1 MTSRKSKMVTMK
13 RSLLN
18 KAIRTI
24 KEQQSLI
31 NRLFAQNEKLWAE
44 RNSLP
49 LIGKNEPKD
58 SSWVH

>member
-1 MTSRKSKMVTMK
+1 MMPRKSKMVTMK

-18 KAIRTI
+18 KTMRTI

-44 RNSLP
+44 RGSLP